1 MEFVFS
7 EETRFKETEIGL
19 IPEDWQVVRLGEV
32 ITDVISGDWGEEIK
46 KDGYVECYVLRGTD
60 FVNIESGLYNKIPK
74 RYIKKNSFEK
84 RQIVNNDILIELSGG
99 GPDQPTGRVFLA
111 TNNFLEKFT
120 KVCFSNFIK
129 KLKLDTKID
138 PVYFFRN
145 WQNLYNNGKTR
156 IYEKRTTGIRN
167 FKLKD
172 FIDKEFIPLP
182 PLPEQKAIAEVLRT
196 IQEAKEKT
204 EAVLKATKELKKSMM
219 KHLFSYGN
227 VSLSDVDKVKL
238 KETEIGPIPEHW
250 QVVRLGEV
258 AEIVM
263 GQSPPGTSY
272 NQSGIGPPFLQG
284 KAEFGNMYPK
294 VINYTTMPIKHAK
307 IKSILLSVRAPV
319 GEVNIAD
326 KEYCIGRGLSSISFK
341 NNLGINF
348 FLFYYLVYSKKT
360 IEEMGSGS
368 TFKAINKSQVKNLLI
383 PLPPLSEQQAIADIL
398 LAIDE
403 KIQKEEEKKKAIEN
417 LFKSMLQNLMSGKI
431 RVQKMEA

>member
-204 EAVLKATKELKKSMM
+204 EAVIKATKELKKSMM
-219 KHLFSYGN
+219 KHLFSYGVN
-227 VSLSDVDKVKL
+227 GVYRVDGVGEL
-238 KETEIGPIPEHW
+238 KETEIGLIPKHW
-250 QVVRLGEV
+250 QVVRLGR
-258 AEIVM
+258 
-263 GQSPPGTSY
+263 
-272 NQSGIGPPFLQG
+272 F
-284 KAEFGNMYPK
+284 
-294 VINYTTMPIKHAK
+294 
-307 IKSILLSVRAPV
+307 
-319 GEVNIAD
+319 
-326 KEYCIGRGLSSISFK
+326 
-341 NNLGINF
+341 
-348 FLFYYLVYSKKT
+348 
-360 IEEMGSGS
+360 
-368 TFKAINKSQVKNLLI
+368 
-383 PLPPLSEQQAIADIL
+383 
-398 LAIDE
+398 
-403 KIQKEEEKKKAIEN
+403 
-417 LFKSMLQNLMSGKI
+417 
-431 RVQKMEA
+431 